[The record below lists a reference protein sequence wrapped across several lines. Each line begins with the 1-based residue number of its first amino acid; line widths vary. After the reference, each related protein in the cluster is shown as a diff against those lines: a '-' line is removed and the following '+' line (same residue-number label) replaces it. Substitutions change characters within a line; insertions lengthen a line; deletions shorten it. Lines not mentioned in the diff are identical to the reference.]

1 MSLYP
6 PSFSLFIATPQQM
19 SGIVA
24 APSECSTP
32 DEGLELT
39 ADLVPV
45 VEMQVEVPELCV
57 PVKSCE
63 ETTC

>member
-1 MSLYP
+1 MSV
-6 PSFSLFIATPQQM
+6 
-19 SGIVA
+19 IVA